1 MIYLIT
7 GEDKFLIDKKVDEI
21 VKDFKI
27 SQLDVLKYDGNSNKF
42 NISYVLDECNS
53 YSLFNDKK
61 LVLVFNPLFFYEGL
75 SQSEEN
81 NFIEFCKNDSDEYL
95 LIFYGDIKIDK
106 KRKFNKDILKFIK
119 VHEIKKI
126 DQNEFN
132 NYLRSKIKKNNI
144 DIDENAIQ
152 ELIDFLPLDLEIMNN
167 EVNKL
172 ILYKEKI
179 TPLVISKLISR
190 KNEDDIFE
198 LINALSEKKLKKS
211 LKIWN
216 DFKIQNID
224 ALSIILI
231 LATQIRFL
239 YQVKYLKN
247 KAMDN
252 KSIAEALN
260 TKEGRIHYSLMKVNK
275 YTINDLLYILNML
288 AKLDQSIKSGLI
300 DADNG
305 FELFVLEMMR

>member
-1 MIYLIT
+1 MIYLIS
-7 GEDKFLIDKKVDEI
+7 GQDKLLIDKKIDEI
-21 VKDFKI
+21 LKDFKT
-27 SQLDVLKYDGNSNKF
+27 SQLDILKYDGNSSKF
-42 NISYVLDECNS
+42 NINYVLDECNS
-53 YSLFNDKK
+53 YSLFKEKK

-75 SQSEEN
+75 TQSEEN
-81 NFIEFCKNDSDEYL
+81 NFIEFCKNDSSEYL

-106 KRKFNKDILKFIK
+106 KRKFNKEILKYIK
-119 VHEIKKI
+119 IREIKKI
-126 DQNEFN
+126 EQNEFN

-144 DIDENAIQ
+144 DIDENSIQ
-152 ELIDFLPLDLEIMNN
+152 ELINLLPLDLEIMNN
-167 EVNKL
+167 EVDKL
-172 ILYKEKI
+172 ALYKEKI
-179 TPLVISKLISR
+179 TPLIINKLISR
-190 KNEDDIFE
+190 KNENDIFE
-198 LINALSEKKLKKS
+198 LINSLSEKKLKKS
-211 LKIWN
+211 LRIWN

-239 YQVKYLKN
+239 YKVKYLKN

-288 AKLDQSIKSGLI
+288 AKLDQSIKSGII

-305 FELFVLEMMR
+305 FELFILEMMR